1 VLILKEIEKMFGKIA
16 VFVISLILVDS
27 VIIEGRGEQKN
38 RENRENRKKNNRK
51 NQTVKKNRLNRL
63 EF

>member
-1 VLILKEIEKMFGKIA
+1 VLILKEIEKMFGKIV

-27 VIIEGRGEQKN
+27 VIIEGRGEQN
-38 RENRENRKKNNRK
+38 NRENRKKNNRK

>member
-1 VLILKEIEKMFGKIA
+1 VLILKEIEKMFGKIV

-38 RENRENRKKNNRK
+38 RENQKKNNRK

>member
-1 VLILKEIEKMFGKIA
+1 MLILKEIEKMFGKIV

-38 RENRENRKKNNRK
+38 RENRKKNNRK

>member
-27 VIIEGRGEQKN
+27 VIIEGKGEQKN
-38 RENRENRKKNNRK
+38 RENRKKNN
-51 NQTVKKNRLNRL
+51 
-63 EF
+63 

>member
-1 VLILKEIEKMFGKIA
+1 VLILKEIEKMFGKIV
-16 VFVISLILVDS
+16 VFVISLIPVDS
-27 VIIEGRGEQKN
+27 VIIEGRGEQK
-38 RENRENRKKNNRK
+38 NRENRKKNNRK